1 VALNIVVCVKQTP
14 LPTVEKTLLPDGRLN
29 RAATEKAMSGYDE
42 VAVEE
47 ALRVQEQH
55 GGEVTV
61 LTMGPQD
68 AVEAVRKAL
77 AMGADRAVLITDD
90 ALAGTDA
97 RGTARVLAAAITR
110 LHPDL
115 VIMGMQS
122 DDAGTGVVHH
132 ALAEHAGLPA
142 LTHTAKLT
150 IEDRTVTTHR
160 RREDGYAMLQAQL
173 PAVVGVIDVIN
184 QPRYPSLR
192 GIMAAKRKPLETW
205 TVADL
210 GLETPATVGLQGAR
224 TRVVNVEKPPARA
237 AGEVYEDKG
246 DAAQRIVEFLVARK
260 VI

>member
-1 VALNIVVCVKQTP
+1 VTLNIVVCVKQTP
-14 LPTVEKTLLPDGRLN
+14 LPTAEKALLLDGRLD

-47 ALRVQEQH
+47 ALRVQERH

-61 LTMGPQD
+61 LTMGPED
-68 AVEAVRKAL
+68 AAEAVRKAL
-77 AMGADRAVLITDD
+77 AMGADKAIMITDD

-97 RGTARVLAAAITR
+97 WGTARVLAAAITR
-110 LHPDL
+110 LKPDL

-160 RREDGYAMLQAQL
+160 RREDGYAVLQAQL

-192 GIMAAKRKPLETW
+192 GIMAAKRKPVETW
-205 TVADL
+205 TVVEL
-210 GLETPATVGLQGAR
+210 GFDPATVGLQGAR
-224 TRVVNVEKPPARA
+224 TRVVNVEKPPART

-246 DAAQRIVEFLVARK
+246 DAAERIVEYLIARK
-260 VI
+260 VL